1 RLKTKRR
8 KEQGAGSK
16 GVKSNGTQLLLMAF
30 NLQFVETPFF
40 IQNPFRF
47 VEDGLRLLGRVT
59 HCCHAQSSGA
69 CERAEHME
77 NDSRLADLSEVQA
90 APNGEIEKIVR

>member
-1 RLKTKRR
+1 M
-8 KEQGAGSK
+8 
-16 GVKSNGTQLLLMAF
+16 KSNGTQLLLMVF

-59 HCCHAQSSGA
+59 NCCHAKSSGA
-69 CERAEHME
+69 SERAEHME

-90 APNGEIEKIVR
+90 APNGEIEKIVRSVSAIAW